1 MVINSGENG
10 ILVPVGD
17 TKSMY
22 EAMRSILK
30 DPVLARKLSQEAIK
44 VRDKFPLCKIAK
56 RWLDV
61 L

>member
-1 MVINSGENG
+1 
-10 ILVPVGD
+10 
-17 TKSMY
+17 MY
-22 EAMRSILK
+22 KAMRSVLK
-30 DPVLARKLSQEAIK
+30 DPVLATKLSQEAIK